1 MNIFDILLLGVAL
14 SMDAVAVS
22 MTNGMTDSKMSGK
35 KALLP
40 ALLFGVFQALMP
52 LIGYYITDFVSSS
65 ETFRSTFEKASKSVA
80 FVLLAFIGGKMIL
93 DSVKERR
100 AARKARE
107 AGESAKTEDKRLSF
121 GEMIVQAF
129 ATSVDAFAVGIS
141 LKMAALSE
149 GLTPA
154 IGWSVMI
161 IGCITFLLSVAATK
175 IGRLIGNKLADKA
188 EIFGGAVLIV
198 IGLKILLF

>member
-65 ETFRSTFEKASKSVA
+65 ETFRSMFEKASKSVA
-80 FVLLAFIGGKMIL
+80 FVLLAFIGGKMII
-93 DSVKERR
+93 DNVK

-107 AGESAKTEDKRLSF
+107 AGESAETEDKRLSF

>member
-40 ALLFGVFQALMP
+40 ALLFGAFQALMP

-80 FVLLAFIGGKMIL
+80 FGGKMII

-107 AGESAKTEDKRLSF
+107 AGESAETEDKRLSF

-141 LKMAALSE
+141 LKMAAMSE

-154 IGWSVMI
+154 IGWSVTI

-175 IGRLIGNKLADKA
+175 IGRLIGDKLADKA

>member
-80 FVLLAFIGGKMIL
+80 FVLLAFIGGKMII
-93 DSVKERR
+93 DNVK

-107 AGESAKTEDKRLSF
+107 AGESAETEDKRLSF

>member
-80 FVLLAFIGGKMIL
+80 FVLLAFIGGKMII
-93 DSVKERR
+93 DNVK

-107 AGESAKTEDKRLSF
+107 AGKSAETEDKRLSF

>member
-80 FVLLAFIGGKMIL
+80 FVLLAFIGGKMII
-93 DSVKERR
+93 DNVK

-107 AGESAKTEDKRLSF
+107 TGESAETEDKRLSF